1 MYNAGNE
8 DMLNKSGVFPKKP
21 KKQRKQSNLEKEEYY
36 NLKASKRKKI
46 IKVKTNQ

>member
-8 DMLNKSGVFPKKP
+8 DTLNKSGVFPKKT
-21 KKQRKQSNLEKEEYY
+21 KETKQSNLEKEEYY
-36 NLKASKRKKI
+36 KLKASKRKKI